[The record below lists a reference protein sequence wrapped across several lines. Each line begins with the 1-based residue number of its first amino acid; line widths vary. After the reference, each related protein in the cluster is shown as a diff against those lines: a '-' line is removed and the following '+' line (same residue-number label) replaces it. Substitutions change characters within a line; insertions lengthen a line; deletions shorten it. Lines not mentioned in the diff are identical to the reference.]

1 MVWEQKADN
10 LFNLPWRRN
19 QLKFE
24 FTLDETFKIIE
35 LLFITQHCN
44 YKCPC
49 FSHRDLWKSVKMSCE
64 EQPQEMMI
72 VLMLLLTS
80 LVLFP
85 TCVGNVAVELL
96 LLDPIP
102 KAVNLEINCE
112 VLSNY
117 NMTII
122 SKYCSSLPNNLS
134 IDWPLNVIWGVKEK
148 WDLGFL
154 YLSIHLTLSSLSFWY
169 FLLLTWA
176 SVITKFCCQHQ
187 GN

>member
-1 MVWEQKADN
+1 MVWEQKDDN
-10 LFNLPWRRN
+10 LFNLLWRRN

-49 FSHRDLWKSVKMSCE
+49 FSHRDLWKSAKMSYE

-80 LVLFP
+80 VVLFP
-85 TCVGNVAVELL
+85 TCVGNVAVKLL

-102 KAVNLEINCE
+102 KTMNLEILI
-112 VLSNY
+112 VKSFLIII
-117 NMTII
+117 MTII
-122 SKYCSSLPNNLS
+122 SKYCSSLPNNLP
-134 IDWPLNVIWGVKEK
+134 IDWPLNVIWGVK
-148 WDLGFL
+148 LRMGFL
-154 YLSIHLTLSSLSFWY
+154 NLPIHLALFSLSFWY
-169 FLLLTWA
+169 FLLLAWA
-176 SVITKFCCQHQ
+176 SVNTKFCCQHQ